1 MIDLFRQLDVPFA
14 FAHWAL
20 SVSRGDVTAS
30 DVIRHG
36 HFDLAFALGI
46 AVFAFQ
52 DFAPFAWHG
61 RDAYLPIGNAA
72 EASSQQ
78 G

>member
-1 MIDLFRQLDVPFA
+1 MIDLFRQLDIAPA

-20 SVSRGDVTAS
+20 SVSGRDVTAS

-36 HFDLAFALGI
+36 HLDLAFALCI

-52 DFAPFAWHG
+52 DLAPFAWHG
-61 RDAYLPIGNAA
+61 
-72 EASSQQ
+72 
-78 G
+78 